1 MILLVDN
8 YDSFTY
14 NLVQSLRGLGAAVE
28 VHRNDAITVAAIER
42 RAPTAVVLSPG
53 PGRPEDAGITP
64 EVVRRLAG
72 RGPLFGVCL
81 GLQAIGL
88 VYGARI
94 VRARPW
100 HGKSTPVRHDRQ
112 GLFRGLPEPLT
123 VGRYH
128 SLVIDRAS
136 LPDALAVTA
145 ATDDDDRLVMAAA
158 DRERRLWG
166 VQFHP
171 ESCLTPDGD
180 LLLGN
185 FLAMARCPEVRE

>member
-72 RGPLFGVCL
+72 RVPLFGVCL